1 MKTTEERK
9 QHWEHVYQ
17 TRLPN
22 DVSWYQA
29 HPEQSL
35 KLIEKAQL
43 DKTKSMIDVGGGASV
58 LVDCLIAADFTNVSV
73 LDISEQ
79 ALQHAKDRLEEKS
92 QQIKWYVADIL
103 TFKAPHLFDLWHD
116 RAVFHFLIDAD
127 ERKQYVKILKK
138 SIIPNAHI
146 IIATFGIDGPEKCS
160 DLPVKQHDTI
170 TIKEELGDEFTLL
183 NTFDEYHLTPK
194 NIQQKFSYFHFI
206 FNQGS
211 TS

>member
-1 MKTTEERK
+1 
-9 QHWEHVYQ
+9 
-17 TRLPN
+17 
-22 DVSWYQA
+22 
-29 HPEQSL
+29 
-35 KLIEKAQL
+35 
-43 DKTKSMIDVGGGASV
+43 
-58 LVDCLIAADFTNVSV
+58 
-73 LDISEQ
+73 
-79 ALQHAKDRLEEKS
+79 
-92 QQIKWYVADIL
+92 
-103 TFKAPHLFDLWHD
+103 LWHD

-138 SIIPNAHI
+138 SIVPNAHI